1 MQKWMWRK
9 AVHDANL
16 CHGCHRIC
24 GNATEAKRWDAFPHH
39 AKDTCTICVPTMS
52 LPTSLLSPT
61 LIQLLHK
68 FMVSTSKALFRM
80 SLVLGVCFERED
92 GKRIKGEHEKPKG
105 EKTKI
110 TLADKSK
117 KELHTAATQSSK

>member
-1 MQKWMWRK
+1 
-9 AVHDANL
+9 
-16 CHGCHRIC
+16 
-24 GNATEAKRWDAFPHH
+24 
-39 AKDTCTICVPTMS
+39 
-52 LPTSLLSPT
+52 
-61 LIQLLHK
+61 
-68 FMVSTSKALFRM
+68 MVSTSKALFRM